1 MDIYEKLQE
10 AGLTGNEAKV
20 YLELLRRGELSANQ
34 IAKNIGMDRTLAY
47 TVLNHLIEKGQVSYI
62 IKISKKLFSCSN
74 PENLL
79 NPIKSKETLVLD
91 LIQELNKVKTEKH
104 EPVEINVYE
113 GREGMRALVNIAL
126 KEKEMLSF
134 GGTGRAYDLL
144 YEMPAIAKKLEKTKH
159 VLKVLLGKQ
168 YAGHEFS
175 KYKNV
180 KIKLVDIKSEAT
192 TTIFGDYVAIH
203 LIKNK
208 PIVVIIKNRDIAQSY
223 RNYFNYMWNIA
234 KR

>member
-1 MDIYEKLQE
+1 MNTYEKLQE

-20 YLELLRRGELSANQ
+20 YLDLLKKGELSANQ
-34 IAKNIGMDRTLAY
+34 ISKNIGMDRTLTY
-47 TVLNHLIEKGQVSYI
+47 TVLNHLIEKGQVNYI
-62 IKISKKLFSCSN
+62 IKQNKKLFSCSN

-91 LIQELNKVKTEKH
+91 LIKELNNVKKEKH

-113 GREGMRALVNIAL
+113 GKEGMRVLINLGL

-134 GGTGRAYDLL
+134 GGTGRAYDLF
-144 YEMPAIAKKLEKTKH
+144 YEMPAIAKELEKEKH
-159 VLKVLLGKQ
+159 TLKVLLGKQ

-180 KIKLVDIKSEAT
+180 KIKLVDVKSEST

-203 LIKNK
+203 LIKDK
-208 PIVVIIKNRDIAQSY
+208 PIVLIIKNKQIAESY
-223 RNYFNYMWNIA
+223 RNYFNYMW
-234 KR
+234 KL